1 MSTPENNI
9 VPAASPGRR
18 AGAREPAQ
26 DPGMSARVEQQLA
39 LAESSRPTST
49 QSTPRRSPQE
59 LVPRSTQSSPG
70 RPTLREFPALPQ
82 PPLELAL
89 SPAAESTLG
98 KRDHLALRGH
108 HETTVPGNG
117 APVRLG
123 LAPGAQVLGPEVPAP
138 RGHALPKG
146 SLPVIPRGVSGE
158 AGAGSGQLV
167 SFADDEA
174 RAYGVEQLRRWVAL
188 PGEVISPVDVV
199 YDEAEDEYDME
210 AWVKAALETSR
221 YLGLLNAGRLSEPW
235 ICWFDAGT
243 MLMEAG
249 FEFCNVVPIWSSIPE
264 LAAVSENQ
272 IRRGVEEV
280 QARIAVEC
288 LEWNKLI
295 RGVGFHIR
303 QPLDPLPEVRPV
315 SPADNQACDEE
326 GDILMIDDTVGLLGL
341 ELTMKLRQ
349 LQSRLPAPIRAWYKQ
364 LPERDQKSRLS
375 MLFRRE
381 YCRTEASPYGRYYEL
396 SPDSGETARS
406 FLYRLNAA
414 AKRADVDYEGS
425 ASDRELHIR
434 RFIKKISDRRLKI
447 TLQGQ
452 RFLSIR
458 ELEKTLKRTHGVRFS
473 RFPSQRR
480 RQPERSYLSAGEDSD
495 SGDEDAQAQ
504 ESEDKPESA
513 PRPGTPPPVSSRPTA
528 TVNIARI
535 PEAPVPTPRAPTT
548 EEIFRAVEQMGW
560 RPPLPPAPPQSPRR
574 DNNVFCE
581 KCRAFGHSAQYCW
594 QDAVRELARK
604 GALQDLPDG
613 VLK

>member
-1 MSTPENNI
+1 
-9 VPAASPGRR
+9 
-18 AGAREPAQ
+18 
-26 DPGMSARVEQQLA
+26 
-39 LAESSRPTST
+39 
-49 QSTPRRSPQE
+49 
-59 LVPRSTQSSPG
+59 
-70 RPTLREFPALPQ
+70 
-82 PPLELAL
+82 
-89 SPAAESTLG
+89 
-98 KRDHLALRGH
+98 
-108 HETTVPGNG
+108 
-117 APVRLG
+117 
-123 LAPGAQVLGPEVPAP
+123 
-138 RGHALPKG
+138 
-146 SLPVIPRGVSGE
+146 
-158 AGAGSGQLV
+158 
-167 SFADDEA
+167 
-174 RAYGVEQLRRWVAL
+174 
-188 PGEVISPVDVV
+188 
-199 YDEAEDEYDME
+199 
-210 AWVKAALETSR
+210 
-221 YLGLLNAGRLSEPW
+221 
-235 ICWFDAGT
+235 
-243 MLMEAG
+243 
-249 FEFCNVVPIWSSIPE
+249 
-264 LAAVSENQ
+264 
-272 IRRGVEEV
+272 
-280 QARIAVEC
+280 
-288 LEWNKLI
+288 
-295 RGVGFHIR
+295 
-303 QPLDPLPEVRPV
+303 
-315 SPADNQACDEE
+315 
-326 GDILMIDDTVGLLGL
+326 
-341 ELTMKLRQ
+341 MKLRQ

-458 ELEKTLKRTHGVRFS
+458 ELEKTLKRVEALQRNDDGYETPPPHRSRDHKTHGVRFS

-560 RPPLPPAPPQSPRR
+560 RPPLPLHLLNRHVETTTSSVKSA
-574 DNNVFCE
+574 
-581 KCRAFGHSAQYCW
+581 AHSATQPST
-594 QDAVRELARK
+594 AGK
-604 GALQDLPDG
+604 T
-613 VLK
+613 